1 MNSHAADFSYRSQA
15 VLDGH
20 LHVHEDD
27 IVGSRNTR
35 HGRGRHGNDWTRSK
49 GRATFAAKRPKK
61 KSPCSLVRRGGLRLY
76 AYDRSKARRELIT

>member
-27 IVGSRNTR
+27 IVGS
-35 HGRGRHGNDWTRSK
+35 HGHGRHGYAWTRSK
-49 GRATFAAKRPKK
+49 GRTTYAAKRPKK